1 LVTGDQAMDSR
12 GSPWSYEEWE
22 RPEPVVQADR
32 VYPRNGSDPK
42 QIWQKAQKVLK
53 REGLLFGI
61 KKGRCLE
68 IIAVNLFKE
77 KKPR

>member
-1 LVTGDQAMDSR
+1 LVTGDQALDSR
-12 GSPWSYEEWE
+12 CSPRSYEEWE
-22 RPEPVVQADR
+22 RPEPVVRADR
-32 VYPRNGSDPK
+32 VYPRNCSDSK

-53 REGLLFGI
+53 REGLLVGI